1 MSKKSVVFGS
11 ILRKFKDDPARFRRI
26 LKAGMGLETLRRKK
40 FSDKN
45 RPAFINTINHL
56 AVLEV
61 FKALKGNNVA
71 WVNLLAPS
79 ELLLA
84 TGMSP
89 VSAEGISGTM
99 SSMHL
104 EDLPLSLAS
113 SNGIS
118 SSLCTFHRTSI
129 GTAFWKVFPKPDIVV
144 TTTILCD
151 GNAGS
156 FYKIAKSYGAPFF
169 LIDVPR
175 GRKPEYVPYVERQLY
190 QLIELIEEITAR
202 KFPFD
207 KLAQHLEWE
216 KQTVENLYRA
226 RKLLISK
233 SIPMHLYEQMNALY
247 VMHTLAGTKE
257 LLTASQELIRD
268 LEASQTSPD
277 IRLLWLHIPPYY
289 DNALFETFS
298 PTGKTWVVTDEL
310 WWDWLYPV
318 RPEDPIKSLA
328 EKLVFNIEAG
338 SVQERGEFLINLA
351 RELNVSGAIHFSHWG
366 CRQSSG
372 GAGYLK
378 SVFSQEKI
386 PFLELT
392 GDCVDHN
399 SESAGQLKTRV
410 SAFLEILG
418 VKE

>member
-1 MSKKSVVFGS
+1 MSKKSIVFGN
-11 ILRKFKDDPARFRRI
+11 ILRRFRDNPDRFRRI
-26 LKAGMGLETLRRKK
+26 LKAGMGLEILRRKK
-40 FSDKN
+40 FPDKK
-45 RPAFINTINHL
+45 RPDFVNSINHL

-61 FKALKGNNVA
+61 FRALNGYNVA

-79 ELLLA
+79 ELLIA
-84 TGMSP
+84 AGINP

-104 EDLPLSLAS
+104 EDIPLNLAS
-113 SNGIS
+113 GNGVS

-129 GTAFWKVFPKPDIVV
+129 GTALWKVFPKPDVVV

-156 FYKIAKSYGAPFF
+156 FYKIARSYDTPFF

-175 GRKPEYVPYVERQLY
+175 GRKKEYVPYVEKQLHE
-190 QLIELIEEITAR
+190 LIRFIEEITGKR
-202 KFPFD
+202 YPFD
-207 KLAQHLEWE
+207 KLEEHLEWE
-216 KQTVENLYRA
+216 RKTVENLNKA
-226 RKLLISK
+226 RELLGSK

-247 VMHTLAGTKE
+247 VMHTLAGSRE
-257 LLTASQELIRD
+257 LMTASQKLVED
-268 LEASQTSPD
+268 LKNSETSPEVK
-277 IRLLWLHIPPYY
+277 LLWLHIPPYY
-289 DNALFETFS
+289 DNELFEIFS
-298 PTGKTWVVTDEL
+298 PSGKIWVVTDEL

-318 RPEDPIKSLA
+318 KPEDPIKSLA

-338 SVQERGEFLINLA
+338 SVQERGNFLIKLA
-351 RELNVSGAIHFSHWG
+351 RELNVSGAVHFSHWG

-378 SVFSQEKI
+378 HVFNKESI

-410 SAFLEILG
+410 NAFLEILG
-418 VKE
+418 VGE